1 MTFKYLSEI
10 AVAVDVLLLMAV
22 LQLIVFDIEPE
33 SLHDAG
39 TSLCV
44 HSQQS
49 GQTGIDPVCTEGAKE
64 KYKVSTAIH
73 VPLIICSM
81 TEGCMVAVSIY

>member
-1 MTFKYLSEI
+1 MNWYVIMTFKYLSEI

-49 GQTGIDPVCTEGAKE
+49 GQTGIQFVLRGLRK
-64 KYKVSTAIH
+64 STRLALLFMYH
-73 VPLIICSM
+73 
-81 TEGCMVAVSIY
+81 